1 MASQVDPNS
10 NARVDAY
17 IEKAQP
23 FARPI
28 LRKIREMVHAHHPEI
43 GEAIKWGM
51 PMFTYRGKNLC
62 HMAAFKAHA
71 AFGFG
76 RREGTEKREAEA
88 RGDAPEGMGQFGKLT
103 SVDELPP
110 QATIAELMDEGMA
123 LIDGAA
129 KTRAA
134 PEKRPPRA
142 IVSEAP
148 PTLAAALAA
157 NSKARATYDA
167 FPPGA
172 RRDYDEWIAEAKR
185 DDTRAKRV
193 LQAVEWLAEGKKRHW
208 KYETW

>member
-1 MASQVDPNS
+1 VASQVDPNS
-10 NARVDAY
+10 NTRVDAY

-23 FARPI
+23 FAQPI

-51 PMFTYRGKNLC
+51 PMFTYKGKNLC

-71 AFGFG
+71 AFGFW
-76 RREGTEKREAEA
+76 RREGAEKREADA
-88 RGDAPEGMGQFGKLT
+88 HGDAAEGMGQFGKLT

-110 QATIAELMDEGMA
+110 QKTVAELMDEGMA

-142 IVSEAP
+142 IVSETP

-157 NSKARATYDA
+157 NSEARATYDA
-167 FPPGA
+167 FPPSA

-185 DDTRAKRV
+185 DDTRDKRV
-193 LQAVEWLAEGKKRHW
+193 AQAVEWLAEGKKRHW
-208 KYETW
+208 KYEKC

>member
-10 NARVDAY
+10 NSKVDAY

-28 LRKIREMVHAHHPEI
+28 LCKIREMVHAHHPEI

-71 AFGFG
+71 AFGFW
-76 RREGTEKREAEA
+76 RRDGAEKREAQ
-88 RGDAPEGMGQFGKLT
+88 GDAPDGMGQFGKLT

-110 QATIAELMDEGMA
+110 QAIVAGLMDEGMA

-129 KTRAA
+129 KTRTA
-134 PEKRPPRA
+134 
-142 IVSEAP
+142 
-148 PTLAAALAA
+148 
-157 NSKARATYDA
+157 
-167 FPPGA
+167 
-172 RRDYDEWIAEAKR
+172 
-185 DDTRAKRV
+185 
-193 LQAVEWLAEGKKRHW
+193 
-208 KYETW
+208 

>member
-23 FARPI
+23 FAQPI
-28 LRKIREMVHAHHPEI
+28 LRKIREMVHTHHPEI

-71 AFGFG
+71 AFGFW
-76 RREGTEKREAEA
+76 RREGAEKREADA
-88 RGDAPEGMGQFGKLT
+88 RDDAAEGMGQFGKLT

-110 QATIAELMDEGMA
+110 QAVIAELIDEGMA

-129 KTRAA
+129 KARAA

-142 IVSEAP
+142 IVSETP
-148 PTLAAALAA
+148 PALAAALAA
-157 NSKARATYDA
+157 NPKAQATYDA

>member
-23 FARPI
+23 FAQPI

-71 AFGFG
+71 AFGFW

>member
-71 AFGFG
+71 AFGFW
-76 RREGTEKREAEA
+76 RREGAEKREADA
-88 RGDAPEGMGQFGKLT
+88 RDDAAEGMGQFGKLT

-110 QATIAELMDEGMA
+110 QAVIAELIDEGMA

-129 KTRAA
+129 KARAA

-142 IVSEAP
+142 IVSETP

-157 NSKARATYDA
+157 NPKAQATYDA

-193 LQAVEWLAEGKKRHW
+193 TQAMEWLAEGKKRHW
-208 KYETW
+208 KYEKC